1 MSGEGYYPHISRQD
15 CSVVGDGC
23 GMETRAGQYFGD
35 AFSSIDGGVYAM
47 EWASD
52 GISAWLFSGHG
63 IPEGTT
69 SGSPNPAAWGVPLA
83 RFAGG
88 NGSNID
94 SYFRD
99 NNIMFDTTF
108 CGGWTGNPSV
118 WDSNATCSP
127 WCLRQC
133 LLACQINYAVQEDRE
148 FLTRTSVS
156 ELLARVGTRTHIH
169 DTDSKSQ

>member
-1 MSGEGYYPHISRQD
+1 MATLRRDRHHRRGQRSKANSITLHTSPGCYITMSGEGYYPHISRPD
-15 CSVVGDGC
+15 CSAVGDGC
-23 GMETRAGQYFGD
+23 GMETRAGQNFGD
-35 AFSSIDGGVYAM
+35 EFSNINGGVYAM
-47 EWASD
+47 EWTSG

-63 IPEGTT
+63 IPEGIM

-99 NNIMFDTTF
+99 NNIVFDTTF

-118 WDSNATCSP
+118 WDSNAMCSVCIRAP
-127 WCLRQC
+127 MCVIC
-133 LLACQINYAVQEDRE
+133 G
-148 FLTRTSVS
+148 S
-156 ELLARVGTRTHIH
+156 
-169 DTDSKSQ
+169 

>member
-1 MSGEGYYPHISRQD
+1 
-15 CSVVGDGC
+15 
-23 GMETRAGQYFGD
+23 METRAGQYFGD

-99 NNIMFDTTF
+99 NGSNIDSYFRDNIVFDTTF
-108 CGGWTGNPSV
+108 CGDWTGNPSV
-118 WDSNATCSP
+118 WDSNVMC
-127 WCLRQC
+127 
-133 LLACQINYAVQEDRE
+133 LACIRAPMCVIYG
-148 FLTRTSVS
+148 S
-156 ELLARVGTRTHIH
+156 
-169 DTDSKSQ
+169 